1 MVHRVY
7 VDPAVERAVRE
18 VRRIR
23 DGIGRLVELAEEA
36 REKGR
41 GRDADKILDA
51 YYEGQISY
59 KEAEKK
65 LRALAEAR

>member
-1 MVHRVY
+1 MVRRVY

>member
-1 MVHRVY
+1 MARRMH

-23 DGIGRLVELAEEA
+23 DELSLVYAELEELAKKA
-36 REKGR
+36 GTR
-41 GRDADKILDA
+41 
-51 YYEGQISY
+51 
-59 KEAEKK
+59 EAEKVVDEWLEGRISDEEAKRK